1 MNAKDENPMISA
13 YEKVGGVVWIPRM
26 LGKIRLRAA
35 GKLPADFHANLG
47 KGFDARCVRFLGI
60 SYDALVERVLKGG
73 TDEEIFAW
81 ITENGSK
88 PTADQI
94 QIWNE
99 YMIKRGWRD
108 TDSPPGKLQEHKE
121 KSGLGK
127 REDILTFF
135 DYYDV
140 DEGRKP

>member
-1 MNAKDENPMISA
+1 MISA
-13 YEKVGGVVWIPRM
+13 YEKLGGIVWIPRM
-26 LGKIRLRAA
+26 VGKIRLRAA
-35 GKLPADFHANLG
+35 VKLPEDFQANMG
-47 KGFDARCVRFLGI
+47 KGFDGRCVRFLGI
-60 SYDALVERVLKGG
+60 NYDKLVERVLKGG
-73 TDEEIFAW
+73 SDEEILAW
-81 ITENGSK
+81 IMENGAK

-121 KSGLGK
+121 KSGLGG
-127 REDILTFF
+127 RQDILTFF
-135 DYYDV
+135 DYYEV